1 MEHLSW
7 VKLPSSRQVDGEN
20 DPTPGSQVAE
30 DGLRTVV
37 VVCFIIPYEYIVDR
51 DYERDGIERVGLT
64 WSSFPGSTSGMTG
77 S

>member
-1 MEHLSW
+1 MELVSW
-7 VKLPSSRQVDGEN
+7 VNFRDDGKLIRAGDRSL
-20 DPTPGSQVAE
+20 VAELVE

-51 DYERDGIERVGLT
+51 SHESDGIERVGLT